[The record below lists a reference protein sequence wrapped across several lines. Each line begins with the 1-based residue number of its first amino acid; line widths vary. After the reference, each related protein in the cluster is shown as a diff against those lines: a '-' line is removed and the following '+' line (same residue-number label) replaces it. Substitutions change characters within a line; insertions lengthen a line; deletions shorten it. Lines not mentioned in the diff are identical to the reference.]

1 MNSFP
6 DSILQLIEAFSS
18 FPGIGKKTA
27 QRMAFHV
34 LRSSSNIASQ
44 LSDSVI
50 NMKSKIRFCSVCN
63 GITENDPCNICSN
76 PKRDESSI
84 CIVEQASDVY
94 TFEKTNSYHGVYHVL
109 GGVLSPLD
117 GVGPDDLALE
127 SLISRVKPGYEIV
140 IATNPSIEG
149 EATSLYI
156 AKLLNEQSVKVTRLA
171 RGLPMGG
178 DLEYLDEATLMRAME
193 GRTTI
198 WWPYLIFLL
207 FLEY

>member
-34 LRSSSNIASQ
+34 LRSSSNVASQ
-44 LSDSVI
+44 LSESVI

-198 WWPYLIFLL
+198 
-207 FLEY
+207 

>member
-6 DSILQLIEAFSS
+6 DSILQLIDAFSC
-18 FPGIGKKTA
+18 FPGIGRKTA

-34 LRSSSNIASQ
+34 LKSSSNIASQ
-44 LSDSVI
+44 LSQSVI
-50 NMKSKIRFCSVCN
+50 NMKSKIRFCSICN

-76 PKRDESSI
+76 SKRDQSSI

-94 TFEKTNSYHGVYHVL
+94 TFEKTNSYYGVYHVL

-117 GVGPDDLALE
+117 GVGPDDLSIH

-198 WWPYLIFLL
+198 
-207 FLEY
+207 